1 MQIPLTG
8 FLAVTDAVRLK
19 VPVLASF
26 ARGADGNVWDR
37 HSLPADERALI
48 EDYRL
53 LQYDL
58 LFGKQYSLR
67 DSLSG
72 WKPSDGASSASNY

>member
-1 MQIPLTG
+1 M
-8 FLAVTDAVRLK
+8 
-19 VPVLASF
+19 
-26 ARGADGNVWDR
+26 RGADGTIWD
-37 HSLPADERALI
+37 SDSPLAEERTVI

-67 DSLSG
+67 DKTEKS
-72 WKPSDGASSASNY
+72 PSTEEHQRR